1 LDFSTLPEVSLRRW
15 RWLLLIGWLLLI
27 ASLLLPTL
35 TLPEAW
41 TPQCAA
47 GAPPPCDLHRQPG
60 NRLFWGAVVP
70 TSVLLIGVVSHDL
83 WRRICPLAFV
93 SQLGRA
99 LGWQR
104 TRAGKG
110 GRPEVVKVES
120 DSWLGRHHVQLQWTL
135 LIAGLCLRLLG
146 VNSSPLGLAL
156 LLLLTLLAAVLVGW
170 AYGGKAWCQY
180 VCPMGPVQTVL
191 TGLRG
196 PLGSTAH
203 WGTSSRVTQS
213 MCRTIAGDGREQSAC
228 VACQAP
234 CIDIDA
240 ERAFWQTSRGKRG
253 LRWAWLSYPGLVLAF
268 FWLMEETVDGSD
280 LLVDPIGYLRS
291 GAWAFDAGLA
301 QRAWLPLEPG
311 QPLPRL
317 LWIPLALTL
326 AAALSVWLFGAL
338 ETVLEQVY
346 RRQGQSEPQ
355 DRALLHTRL
364 LATFVA
370 INTFFWFMDPLQG
383 VLGLNG
389 GQLLRSLVLTLTAIA
404 LFRSWSRD
412 QATYRRESSSESL
425 RRQLRDLPGLDA
437 ALDGRSL
444 ESLSPVEVYTLV
456 KAFPAVGRQQAAGV
470 YRGVMAEMLRSGRL
484 ERASAL
490 LELADL
496 RLTLGLEEADHHV
509 AVRVLAAEQPQL
521 LQHNGLQQQREE
533 LCREA
538 AAEALAELMRQFRL
552 DVLDLAAAPPQLLQS
567 LNHLAET
574 SGLDSGQWQVLLQ
587 DFGPSGQQESQRL
600 QAWRT
605 AWIEEAALVVTLK
618 GLAATDALLKPLHR
632 ALVQRIE
639 SMRPELEARLLAAGL
654 DPLPP
659 VGALPQPSGSALAA
673 AMDALWRDSDPNTA
687 GWVLMLARE
696 RDPQRAAR
704 YLQDPREGLADCPF
718 LQSQRLGQGD
728 PDRDEFPAIAA
739 ADLFA
744 DLLPEGVIWVARQG
758 HLRSYQSGE
767 NVMAKGEA
775 SDCLVLVLRG
785 EMRLMP
791 VNGQEL
797 VLGAGQVVGEMGVIT
812 DQPRSV
818 DVLAGPQ
825 GAEVFV
831 VPAVAFETLL
841 RRSSQFG
848 RGLMAQLAERL
859 ARV

>member
-47 GAPPPCDLHRQPG
+47 GVPPPCDLHRQPG

-70 TSVLLIGVVSHDL
+70 TGVLLIGVVSHEL

-120 DSWLGRHHVQLQWTL
+120 DSWLGRHHVQLQWSL
-135 LIAGLCLRLLG
+135 LITGLCLRLLG

-156 LLLLTLLAAVLVGW
+156 LLLMTLLAAVLVGW

-191 TGLRG
+191 
-196 PLGSTAH
+196 
-203 WGTSSRVTQS
+203 SSRVTQS
-213 MCRTIAGDGREQSAC
+213 MCRTIGADGREQSAC

-234 CIDIDA
+234 CLDIDA

-280 LLVDPIGYLRS
+280 LLVDPTGYLRS

-301 QRAWLPLEPG
+301 QRAWMPLEPG

-317 LWIPLALTL
+317 LLIPLALTA
-326 AAALSVWLFGAL
+326 AAALSAWLFGAL
-338 ETVLEQVY
+338 ESGLQRMY
-346 RRQGQSEPQ
+346 RHQGHGAPE

-370 INTFFWFMDPLQG
+370 INTFFWFVDPLQG
-383 VLGLNG
+383 ALGLHG

-425 RRQLRDLPGLDA
+425 RRQLRDLPGLEA

-444 ESLSPVEVYTLV
+444 EALSPVEVYTLV
-456 KAFPAVGRQQAAGV
+456 KAFPAVGRQQAVGV

-484 ERASAL
+484 ERAAAL
-490 LELADL
+490 LELQDL
-496 RLTLGLEEADHHV
+496 RDALGLEDADHHA
-509 AVRVLAAEQPQL
+509 AVRLLAAEQPEL
-521 LQHNGLQQQREE
+521 LQHDRLQRQRDE
-533 LCREA
+533 LRREA
-538 AAEALAELMRQFRL
+538 AAEAIDELLRQAGLPVFDPARLSPAQAARLEQIAEASGLEAESWQ
-552 DVLDLAAAPPQLLQS
+552 ALLQ
-567 LNHLAET
+567 
-574 SGLDSGQWQVLLQ
+574 G
-587 DFGPSGQQESQRL
+587 FGPSGELERQRL
-600 QAWRT
+600 AGLRDRWLLETSLQQPLAQAAVADPLLRPLLQVLRQR
-605 AWIEEAALVVTLK
+605 AADLQ
-618 GLAATDALLKPLHR
+618 A
-632 ALVQRIE
+632 
-639 SMRPELEARLLAAGL
+639 ELQERLSAAGL
-654 DPLPP
+654 PPLP
-659 VGALPQPSGSALAA
+659 AAHDPQSTERPGLGQVLEV
-673 AMDALWRDSDPNTA
+673 LWRDPDPDTA

-696 RDPQRAAR
+696 RDPAMAAR
-704 YLQDPREGLADCPF
+704 LLQTPRDGFAESPF
-718 LQSQRLGQGD
+718 LARQRRGEVD

-739 ADLFA
+739 AELFVDLA
-744 DLLPEGVIWVARQG
+744 PEGVLWVARQG
-758 HLRSYQSGE
+758 SLRRLQPAEVLIQQGAGSDALALVVSGT
-767 NVMAKGEA
+767 VQLTSPAGQ
-775 SDCLVLVLRG
+775 
-785 EMRLMP
+785 P
-791 VNGQEL
+791 VE
-797 VLGAGQVVGEMGVIT
+797 LGAGQSVGEMGVIT
-812 DQPRSV
+812 AKPRNATV
-818 DVLAGPQ
+818 RAGDA
-825 GAEVFV
+825 GAELLIL
-831 VPAVAFETLL
+831 PAAAFEALL
-841 RRSSQFG
+841 QRSTRFS
-848 RGLMAQLAERL
+848 RGLLVQLAERL
-859 ARV
+859 ARA

>member
-70 TSVLLIGVVSHDL
+70 TGVLLIGVVSHDL

-213 MCRTIAGDGREQSAC
+213 MCRTIAGDGREQSTC

-370 INTFFWFMDPLQG
+370 INTFFWFVDPLQG
-383 VLGLNG
+383 ALGLHG

-425 RRQLRDLPGLDA
+425 RRQLRDLPGLEA

-444 ESLSPVEVYTLV
+444 EALSPVEVYTLV
-456 KAFPAVGRQQAAGV
+456 KAFPAVGRQQAVGV

-484 ERASAL
+484 ERAAAL
-490 LELADL
+490 LELQDL
-496 RLTLGLEEADHHV
+496 RDALGLEDADHHA
-509 AVRVLAAEQPQL
+509 AVRLLAAEQPEL
-521 LQHNGLQQQREE
+521 LQHDRLQRQRDE
-533 LCREA
+533 LRREA
-538 AAEALAELMRQFRL
+538 AAEAIDELLRQAGLPVFDPARLSPAQAARLEQIAEASGLEAESWQ
-552 DVLDLAAAPPQLLQS
+552 ALLQ
-567 LNHLAET
+567 
-574 SGLDSGQWQVLLQ
+574 G
-587 DFGPSGQQESQRL
+587 FGPSGELERQRL
-600 QAWRT
+600 AGLRDRWLLETSLQQPLAQAAVADPLLRPLLQVLRQR
-605 AWIEEAALVVTLK
+605 AADLQ
-618 GLAATDALLKPLHR
+618 A
-632 ALVQRIE
+632 
-639 SMRPELEARLLAAGL
+639 ELQERLSAAGL
-654 DPLPP
+654 PPLP
-659 VGALPQPSGSALAA
+659 AAHDPQSTERPGLGQVLEV
-673 AMDALWRDSDPNTA
+673 LWRDPDPDTA

-696 RDPQRAAR
+696 RDPAMAAR
-704 YLQDPREGLADCPF
+704 LLQTPRDGFAESPF
-718 LQSQRLGQGD
+718 LARQRRGEVD

-739 ADLFA
+739 AELFVDLA
-744 DLLPEGVIWVARQG
+744 PEGVLWVARQG
-758 HLRSYQSGE
+758 SLRRLQPAEVLIQQGAGSDALALVVSGT
-767 NVMAKGEA
+767 VQLTSPAGQ
-775 SDCLVLVLRG
+775 
-785 EMRLMP
+785 P
-791 VNGQEL
+791 VE
-797 VLGAGQVVGEMGVIT
+797 LGAGQSVGEMGVIT
-812 DQPRSV
+812 AKPRNATV
-818 DVLAGPQ
+818 RAGDA
-825 GAEVFV
+825 GAELLIL
-831 VPAVAFETLL
+831 PAAAFEALL
-841 RRSSQFG
+841 QRSTRFS
-848 RGLMAQLAERL
+848 RGLLVQLAERL
-859 ARV
+859 ARA